1 MQKMMSKTPIPEIQ
15 KILKYKFM
23 EEKPNKVLPLQNYKL
38 LDKTKLGNCVDFA
51 YAVSDLLYHN
61 YNSLNSKIKKNIKY
75 LLGKILIGKLHGF
88 YSTLC

>member
-1 MQKMMSKTPIPEIQ
+1 MQKIMIKTPIPKIQ

-23 EEKPNKVLPLQNYKL
+23 EQSQNYKI